1 MNSPR
6 VYLAACM
13 PCCNRFRY
21 TTSVGPWPR
30 TPGHCPFAD
39 DRAVVEL
46 QQVLNCVD
54 DLSNPAVPVDLNRQA
69 ELVVLIENVQK
80 SH

>member
-1 MNSPR
+1 MLQPLSLHNLCRALATNSR
-6 VYLAACM
+6 S
-13 PCCNRFRY
+13 F
-21 TTSVGPWPR
+21 
-30 TPGHCPFAD
+30 PFAD
-39 DRAVVEL
+39 DWVVVEL
-46 QQVLNCVD
+46 QQVLNCVN